1 MVFLSIS
8 LAIDLG
14 KISLN
19 FLGLLSSNTTSEY
32 HLELKAVDR
41 DGVFPFL
48 MQYLV

>member
-8 LAIDLG
+8 LVIGLG

-32 HLELKAVDR
+32 HLELKAVDCIKTEM
-41 DGVFPFL
+41 VSFPF
-48 MQYLV
+48 